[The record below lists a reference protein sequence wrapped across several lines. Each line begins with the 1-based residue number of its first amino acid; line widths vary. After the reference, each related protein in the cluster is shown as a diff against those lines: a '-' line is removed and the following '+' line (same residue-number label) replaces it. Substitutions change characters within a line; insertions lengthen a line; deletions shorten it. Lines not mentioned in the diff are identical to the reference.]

1 MLAFLFFLML
11 SSAFWVFQTLNET
24 YEQDIAIP
32 LRINGQ
38 PDNVV
43 LLSDVPEHIQVR
55 LRDKGLVLLQY
66 KYTQEFDTICVEW
79 NDYAN
84 EGGTIRL
91 QTADLLKPVANVLQ
105 STTTVVGGKPE
116 VLVIYYNYGQS
127 KRVPVRFQGR
137 ISCEEGYAIFR
148 QQIMPDSVTVYASR
162 AILDTITAAYVRP
175 VTRTGVKDTVTV
187 ECSIQKIRG
196 ARFKPNKIKARFYA
210 DRIVSKTVS
219 VPVHGVNFPASKVLH
234 TFPPTV
240 QVRFSV
246 SQSNFSNLDEDDFVI
261 VVNYEDL
268 IKTPGVTT
276 TNLAVKTV
284 PKGVARVAIIPD
296 QVEYLIED
304 VPDGE

>member
-105 STTTVVGGKPE
+105 STTTVVVGKPE